1 MLGAGGPGPAVSAHL
16 ATLPYVPYPGSAR
29 YGDYYWFSAGS
40 TDSVPT
46 EEAPA
51 PDALPLPA
59 AKTPSP
65 SGMRAIGLPGAGS
78 GPGGLGGDA
87 RCCGRPRRGCGGRG
101 SVGGQ
106 GLREPA
112 WPLCPYGTGQRGEQ
126 RRLGSAATKRPRPTS
141 PRCAA
146 HGCGA
151 PASPQ
156 GTRDLK
162 LSREAGFYR
171 FLSLPCLILLTALL
185 FSSVDSPASS
195 TSGTLTQYY
204 TPDSATSPTAAGTTS
219 PHSSLQKVKAHGK
232 GVVKTGKSRT
242 AFSQEQLKALHQRFQ
257 SQKYLSPQQIR
268 ELAAALELTYKQV
281 KTWFQNQRMKFK
293 RCQKESQWM
302 DNGLYL
308 PQNGVHQAA
317 YLDVAPAF
325 HQVFPVGAG
334 GNFQAVPSVHHAYSS
349 GQTYGNGQNLYSFV
363 SVEDEGFCG
372 KGGSSCNSQQT
383 MGLLSQQMNLYHSY
397 FDNTDVSVDAEDTFN
412 FQSTSDTVT
421 PFSSFTQN
429 QCQLPWHPMGTQSG
443 YESQV

>member
-65 SGMRAIGLPGAGS
+65 
-78 GPGGLGGDA
+78 
-87 RCCGRPRRGCGGRG
+87 
-101 SVGGQ
+101 
-106 GLREPA
+106 
-112 WPLCPYGTGQRGEQ
+112 
-126 RRLGSAATKRPRPTS
+126 
-141 PRCAA
+141 
-146 HGCGA
+146 
-151 PASPQ
+151 
-156 GTRDLK
+156 
-162 LSREAGFYR
+162 
-171 FLSLPCLILLTALL
+171 
-185 FSSVDSPASS
+185 SVDSPASS

-293 RCQKESQWM
+293 RCQKESQWV
-302 DNGLYL
+302 DNGMYL

-334 GNFQAVPSVHHAYSS
+334 GNFQAVPNVHHAYSS

-363 SVEDEGFCG
+363 SVEDEGLCG